1 MPTLTIGDNKISV
14 GDEFLSMS
22 PDQQHATVDQIAKSL
37 PPGTSASEFPPSDPS
52 PTEQFLEG
60 ATSTG
65 RGIAQLIGKVVPSS
79 KAAPTNE
86 GEVQKGTKIGTA
98 DSGVTPASV
107 LGNIADPANYL
118 GVGALSKFT
127 KLGPMAKS
135 IAGGGLAGLTQPA
148 SGGDDFAGEK
158 TRQIEE
164 GMALG
169 YGFSVAGKAASKGLE
184 AFGDYLARNHPEVV
198 QDRAVQTVLRRI
210 QQDAKSGG
218 PSAKDALDMVT
229 AANAAGKPMA
239 LADVTGK
246 STRRLAG
253 NVYRQG
259 GEASNVAEGFLTK
272 RDEGAA
278 QRLSQDIQK
287 YVSGGPTVF
296 QATEALL
303 QSRSAAARPLYGETD
318 KLQGIWSP
326 RLAQFLDDPDIKA
339 AMARGYKIE
348 RLTSLADNRTFNPT
362 MMGVDVDAEGNIK
375 ILKTPNMRV
384 LDMAKQG
391 LDAQI
396 ADQRDPITGRLSSM
410 GVALDKAR
418 RSYVS
423 ELDALDKSGVY
434 KKARESWGGYSA
446 SLDAL
451 RLGRSVFSNS
461 PEENAAAVAKLSPGD
476 REFHNMGVAD
486 VIKEKLAK
494 TGLNSDEA
502 KSIIKN
508 QWMRD
513 QLRPSFKTQADFD
526 AFVDSVSAESKMFK
540 TKFDT
545 MGGSQTAERVSEDTG
560 RGQDIMAGAGIAKK
574 LATGSYLSAVAD
586 FWRLHRDLG
595 LRPDPKMSEAIA
607 KILFSPNAPETAVA
621 KKLLATESDR
631 DEGLMKA
638 LATPKMPLAQNTLVP
653 AARRVQGAAP
663 YAAAAS
669 GEIVQ

>member
-1 MPTLTIGDNKISV
+1 MADKPAFDPSQPYEAGGGGGGGGGGDYVK
-14 GDEFLSMS
+14 
-22 PDQQHATVDQIAKSL
+22 
-37 PPGTSASEFPPSDPS
+37 PPFDPSQSFTSEFPPSDPS
-52 PTEQFLEG
+52 PADEFLHG
-60 ATSTG
+60 FTSSG
-65 RGIAQLIGKVVPSS
+65 RGIAQMIGKVMPGGGVDT
-79 KAAPTNE
+79 KTE
-86 GEVQKGTKIGTA
+86 GEVKKGTKI
-98 DSGVTPASV
+98 PASESSDLSPAGV
-107 LGNIADPANYL
+107 LGNIADPMNY
-118 GVGALSKFT
+118 VGAGVLGKFT

-135 IAGGGLAGLTQPA
+135 IATGGLAGAMQPVE
-148 SGGDDFAGEK
+148 GEEGFAEGK
-158 TRQIEE
+158 VRQIEE

-169 YGFSVAGKAASKGLE
+169 YGFSVAGKAVSKGME
-184 AFGDYLARNHPEVV
+184 AFGDYLARNHPEAI
-198 QDRAVQTVLRRI
+198 QDRAVQTVMRRI

-218 PSAKDALDMVT
+218 PSAKDALDLVT
-229 AANAAGKPMA
+229 AANAAGKPMT
-239 LADVTGK
+239 LADVGGK
-246 STRRLAG
+246 NTRSLGG

-259 GEASNVAEGFLTK
+259 GEARGAVESFLTK

-278 QRLSQDIQK
+278 QRLSQDISK
-287 YVSGGPTVF
+287 YVSGGPTMH
-296 QATEALL
+296 QATESLL
-303 QSRSAAARPLYGETD
+303 QARSSSARPLYAETD

-326 RLAQFLDDPDIKA
+326 RLGQFMDDPDIKA

-348 RLTSLADNRTFNPT
+348 RLTSLAENRTFNPT

-375 ILKTPNMRV
+375 LLKTPNMRV

-418 RSYVS
+418 RAYVT

-434 KKARESWGGYSA
+434 KKAREAWGGYSA

-451 RLGRSVFSNS
+451 RMGKSVFANT

-486 VIKEKLAK
+486 TIKEKLAK

-513 QLRPSFKTQADFD
+513 QLRPSFRTQADFD
-526 AFVDSVSAESKMFK
+526 GFVESVSAESKMFK

-545 MGGSQTAERVSEDTG
+545 MGGSQSAERLAEDG
-560 RGQDIMAGAGIAKK
+560 GGKDLLAGAGIAGKV
-574 LATGSYLSAVAD
+574 ARGSYLSAVAD

-595 LRPDPKMSEAIA
+595 LRPDPRMNEAIA
-607 KILFSPNAPETAVA
+607 KILFSPNAPETSVA
-621 KKLLATESDR
+621 KKLLATEGDR
-631 DEGLMKA
+631 AESFLQSMSR
-638 LATPKMPLAQNTLVP
+638 PPMEQNTLAP
-653 AARRVQGAAP
+653 ASRAVHDAAP

-669 GEIVQ
+669 GQFSQ

>member
-1 MPTLTIGDNKISV
+1 MADPEFDPSKPYDPAPGVAGVSGGGGGGD
-14 GDEFLSMS
+14 
-22 PDQQHATVDQIAKSL
+22 HATPQFDPSRAF
-37 PPGTSASEFPPSDPS
+37 TAEFPPSDPS
-52 PTEQFLEG
+52 PAEEFMHG
-60 ATSTG
+60 FTSSG
-65 RGIAQLIGKVVPSS
+65 RGIAQLIGKVVPSRAAES
-79 KAAPTNE
+79 KTE
-86 GEVQKGTKIGTA
+86 GEVKKGTKIGT
-98 DSGVTPASV
+98 SEPSELSPAGV
-107 LGNIADPANYL
+107 LGNIADPMNYI
-118 GVGALSKFT
+118 GAGALSKLT
-127 KLGPMAKS
+127 KLGPMS
-135 IAGGGLAGLTQPA
+135 RSVITGGLAGGTQPVEGDEDFA
-148 SGGDDFAGEK
+148 SGKA
-158 TRQIEE
+158 RQIEE

-184 AFGDYLARNHPEVV
+184 SFGDYLARNHPEAI
-198 QDRAVQTVLRRI
+198 QDRAVQSVLRRI
-210 QQDAKSGG
+210 QQGEKSGG
-218 PSAKDALDMVT
+218 PSAKDALDLVT

-239 LADVTGK
+239 LADVGGK
-246 STRRLAG
+246 PVRSLAG

-259 GEASNVAEGFLTK
+259 GEAGAIAEGFLNK

-287 YVSGGPTVF
+287 YVSGGPTAF

-303 QSRSAAARPLYGETD
+303 QSRSAAARPLYSETD

-326 RLAQFLDDPDIKA
+326 RLGQFLDDPDIKA

-348 RLTSLADNRTFNPT
+348 RLTSLAENRAFNPT

-375 ILKTPNMRV
+375 LLKTPNMRV

-418 RSYVS
+418 RAYVS

-451 RLGRSVFSNS
+451 RQGRSVFANS

-513 QLRPSFKTQADFD
+513 QLRPSFRTQAEFD
-526 AFVDSVSAESKMFK
+526 GFVDSVAAESKMFK

-545 MGGSQTAERVSEDTG
+545 MGGSQTAERGMEDSNAG
-560 RGQDIMAGAGIAKK
+560 KDLLAGAGIAGKV
-574 LATGSYLSAVAD
+574 ARGSYLSAAAD

-595 LRPDPKMSEAIA
+595 LRPDPKMSEVIA
-607 KILFSPNAPETAVA
+607 KILFSPNAPETEVA
-621 KKLLATESDR
+621 KKLLATEGDR
-631 DEGLMKA
+631 DEA
-638 LATPKMPLAQNTLVP
+638 LIQSLRNPRINT
-653 AARRVQGAAP
+653 AASAVHDVAP
-663 YAAAAS
+663 FAAAAS
-669 GEIVQ
+669 GQIAQ

>member
-1 MPTLTIGDNKISV
+1 MA
-14 GDEFLSMS
+14 DEKPAFDPSQ
-22 PDQQHATVDQIAKSL
+22 PYTPAEGEK
-37 PPGTSASEFPPSDPS
+37 PPFDPSKTFTSEFPPSDPS
-52 PTEQFLEG
+52 PADEFMHG
-60 ATSTG
+60 FGSSG
-65 RGIAQLIGKVVPSS
+65 RGIAQMIGKVIPGS
-79 KAAPTNE
+79 KAEPKSE
-86 GEVQKGTKIGTA
+86 GEVKKGTKMTT
-98 DSGVTPASV
+98 SETSELSPASL
-107 LGNIADPANYL
+107 LGNVADPLNYM

-127 KLGPMAKS
+127 KLGPLAKS
-135 IAGGGLAGLTQPA
+135 VAGGGLAGAMQPV
-148 SGGDDFAGEK
+148 GEGEDFGEGK

-169 YGFSVAGKAASKGLE
+169 YGFSVAGKAASKGME

-198 QDRAVQTVLRRI
+198 MDRAVQTVLRRI
-210 QQDAKSGG
+210 QQDSRSGG
-218 PSAKDALDMVT
+218 PTAKDALDLVT

-239 LADVTGK
+239 LADVGGK
-246 STRRLAG
+246 NVRRLGG

-259 GEASNVAEGFLTK
+259 GESANVAEGFLTK

-287 YVSGGPTVF
+287 YVSGGPTAF

-303 QSRSAAARPLYGETD
+303 QSRSAAARPLYSETD

-348 RLTSLADNRTFNPT
+348 RLTSLAENRAFNPT

-375 ILKTPNMRV
+375 LLKTPNMRV

-396 ADQRDPITGRLSSM
+396 ADQRDPLTGRLSSM

-418 RSYVS
+418 RAYVT

-434 KKARESWGGYSA
+434 KKAREAWGGYSA

-451 RLGRSVFSNS
+451 RLGKSVFSNS

-486 VIKEKLAK
+486 TIKEKLAK

-526 AFVDSVSAESKMFK
+526 SFVDSVSAESKMFK

-545 MGGSQTAERVSEDTG
+545 MGGSQTAERTAED
-560 RGQDIMAGAGIAKK
+560 RGQDILSGAGIAAKVGR
-574 LATGSYLSAVAD
+574 GSYMSAVAD

-595 LRPDPKMSEAIA
+595 LRPDPRMNEAIA
-607 KILFSPNAPETAVA
+607 KILFSPNAPETEVA
-621 KKLLATESDR
+621 KKLLSSEGERAESFFQN
-631 DEGLMKA
+631 LIN
-638 LATPKMPLAQNTLVP
+638 PKMPRPQNTLAP
-653 AARRVQGAAP
+653 AARKVQDAAP
-663 YAAAAS
+663 YVAAGS

>member
-1 MPTLTIGDNKISV
+1 MTVFEIERGGQKYQIDS
-14 GDEFLSMS
+14 DSMEKAS
-22 PDQQHATVDQIAKSL
+22 ASL
-37 PPGTSASEFPPSDPS
+37 DGHLGNTDTSNTSTSEFPPSDPS
-52 PTEQFLEG
+52 PSEQFLEG

-65 RGIAQLIGKVVPSS
+65 RGIAQLIGKVVPYS
-79 KAAPTNE
+79 KAQTKTE
-86 GEVQKGTKIGTA
+86 GEVKKDTKIPTSE
-98 DSGVTPASV
+98 SGISPASV

-118 GVGALSKFT
+118 GAGALSKFT

-135 IAGGGLAGLTQPA
+135 IATGGLSGLTQPVADDGNYA
-148 SGGDDFAGEK
+148 SEK
-158 TRQIEE
+158 TRQVEE

-184 AFGDYLARNHPEVV
+184 SFGDYLARNHPEAI
-198 QDRAVQTVLRRI
+198 QDRAVQAVLRRI
-210 QQDAKSGG
+210 QEGAKSGG
-218 PSAKDALDMVT
+218 PTAKDSLDLVT
-229 AANAAGKPMA
+229 AANAAGKPMT
-239 LADVTGK
+239 LADVGGK
-246 STRRLAG
+246 PVRSLAG

-259 GEASNVAEGFLTK
+259 GEGGAIAEGFLTK

-287 YVSGGPTVF
+287 YVSGGPTAF

-326 RLAQFLDDPDIKA
+326 RLAQFLEDPDIKA

-348 RLTSLADNRTFNPT
+348 RLTSLADNRPFNPT

-396 ADQRDPITGRLSSM
+396 ADQRDPITGRLSSL

-418 RSYVS
+418 RAYVS

-451 RLGRSVFSNS
+451 RLGRSVFANS

-545 MGGSQTAERVSEDTG
+545 MGGSQTAERVAEDNSG
-560 RGQDIMAGAGIAKK
+560 KDLIAGAGIAGKV
-574 LATGSYLSAVAD
+574 ARGSYLSAVAD

-621 KKLLATESDR
+621 KKLLATEGDR

-638 LATPKMPLAQNTLVP
+638 LATPKMPRPQNTLAP
-653 AARRVQGAAP
+653 AARRVQDAAP
-663 YAAAAS
+663 YAAGAS

>member
-1 MPTLTIGDNKISV
+1 MADKPEFDPSHPYTPAEGDK
-14 GDEFLSMS
+14 
-22 PDQQHATVDQIAKSL
+22 
-37 PPGTSASEFPPSDPS
+37 PPFDPSKTFTTEFPPSDPS
-52 PTEQFLEG
+52 PAEEFLHG
-60 ATSTG
+60 FTSSG
-65 RGIAQLIGKVVPSS
+65 RGIAQIIGKAVPGG
-79 KAAPTNE
+79 AAEAKTE
-86 GEVQKGTKIGTA
+86 GEVKKGTKIGTSEPS
-98 DSGVTPASV
+98 DLSPAGV
-107 LGNIADPANYL
+107 LGNIADPMNY
-118 GVGALSKFT
+118 VGAGALGKFT

-135 IAGGGLAGLTQPA
+135 IVTGGLAGAMQPVEGDEDYG
-148 SGGDDFAGEK
+148 SGKA
-158 TRQIEE
+158 RQIEE

-184 AFGDYLARNHPEVV
+184 SFGDYLARNHPDVIG
-198 QDRAVQTVLRRI
+198 DRAVQTVLRRI

-218 PSAKDALDMVT
+218 PSAKDALDLVT
-229 AANAAGKPMA
+229 AANAAGKPMT
-239 LADVTGK
+239 LADVGGK
-246 STRRLAG
+246 NVRRLAG

-259 GEASNVAEGFLTK
+259 GESANIAEGFLTK

-278 QRLSQDIQK
+278 QRLSQDISR
-287 YVSGGPTVF
+287 YVSGGPTMH
-296 QATEALL
+296 QATESLL
-303 QSRSAAARPLYGETD
+303 QARSAAARPLYSETD

-348 RLTSLADNRTFNPT
+348 RLTSLAENRAFNPT

-375 ILKTPNMRV
+375 LLKTPNMRV

-418 RSYVS
+418 RAYVS

-434 KKARESWGGYSA
+434 KKAREAWGGYSA

-451 RLGRSVFSNS
+451 RQGRSVFANS
-461 PEENAAAVAKLSPGD
+461 PEENAAAVAKLSLGD

-486 VIKEKLAK
+486 TIKEKLAK

-513 QLRPSFKTQADFD
+513 QLRPSFRTQADFD
-526 AFVDSVSAESKMFK
+526 AFVDSVAAESKMFK

-545 MGGSQTAERVSEDTG
+545 MGGSQSAERLAEDGTAG
-560 RGQDIMAGAGIAKK
+560 KDLVAGAGIAGKVMR
-574 LATGSYLSAVAD
+574 GSYLSAVAD

-595 LRPDPKMSEAIA
+595 LRPDPKMAEAIA

-621 KKLLATESDR
+621 KKLLATEGDR
-631 DEGLMKA
+631 DESLMRS
-638 LATPKMPLAQNTLVP
+638 LSRPPMEQNTLAP
-653 AARRVQGAAP
+653 AARAVHDAAP

-669 GEIVQ
+669 GQFAQ